1 MNEAELMQ
9 TAGWLDQRFSPT
21 VLEPWA
27 GTLLDAARIEAGQ
40 RVLDVGCRTGVFTRL
55 AADRAGDPSLVT
67 GLDPEGALLTVA
79 GQRAPGIEWRCSA
92 ATDLPF
98 GRGVFDAVIAGFSLT
113 RFRDARATV
122 GEMRRVLKAGGHL
135 AVAVWGNLERA
146 TEHNAL
152 VSLVLD
158 RLGEDAAVALRHP
171 FARGD
176 RDRLHGLFDAAGM
189 PSVSIRSETREI
201 AFDTP
206 RAWAE
211 AMVRAWVL
219 PEVQVESDRYSAFLD
234 LAGKALDVFADA
246 DGRVTITL
254 PAHIASGVKP

>member
-1 MNEAELMQ
+1 MNEAELMKV
-9 TAGWLDQRFSPT
+9 AGWLDQRFSPT

-27 GTLLDAARIEAGQ
+27 GMLLDAARIREGEQ
-40 RVLDVGCRTGVFTRL
+40 VLDVGCRTGVFTRL
-55 AADRAGDPSLVT
+55 AADRVGDPGLVT
-67 GLDPEGALLTVA
+67 GLDPEGALLTIA
-79 GQRAPGIEWRCSA
+79 GQRAPAIVWRCSA

-113 RFRDARATV
+113 RFRDPRATV
-122 GEMRRVLKAGGHL
+122 REMRRVLKHGGHL
-135 AVAVWGNLERA
+135 AVAVWGNLEQA

-152 VSLVLD
+152 VSLVLE

-189 PSVSIRSETREI
+189 PSVEIRSETREI
-201 AFDTP
+201 TFDTP

-219 PEVQVESDRYSAFLD
+219 PEVPMDTDVLAAFFD
-234 LAGKALDVFADA
+234 MAGKALEVFADD